1 MKRLFPLL
9 FVLLSFWASAQA
21 PEAIKYQTIVRADD
35 GSPAVFMNM
44 DFKVS
49 ILQGSATGN
58 TIYAEEHTL
67 ETNGNGLATF
77 RIGKGTVVNGD
88 FSSISWGTDAHF
100 IKLEVRQTGS
110 GTFNLMGIEEFASVP
125 YAFYAQT
132 TAASEGMWQQNGN
145 DIYFMNGNVG
155 IKTNEPTEALTIG
168 TDNRIQLSTV
178 KNSLSYGAVM
188 NLRWNSPDA
197 KPGIHF
203 QDAAGN
209 SKIALSAYEYES
221 YPSIQS
227 RKFSI
232 ATTNLSGDLVERFN
246 VPFGENEVDISITDA
261 NLKLIDGNTFQVG
274 TAENSGLA
282 LYYSD
287 VFIHGTKKMGIG
299 DKDWEEQGTWGNAQL
314 EIYRSNSNVEL
325 LIHDDAG
332 TNEVG
337 LHLRNGENDWKM
349 SHNGDFNIIHESSNF
364 FKITSDGDVG
374 IDVDEPIAKL
384 DVNGNINISSGF
396 AYLVGG
402 EGKGSY
408 LPVNDDLSAGDVV
421 GMNPSNGQL
430 RKFKSGDVYMGIA
443 TSKAGFV
450 SNYEK
455 GREEDSE
462 FALVVSKGQIE
473 ANLSQLQ
480 LEGRMVSTVDGE
492 SIGVL
497 LANGKLYLK

>member
-1 MKRLFPLL
+1 MKRLFPFLL
-9 FVLLSFWASAQA
+9 VLLSLWASAQA

-35 GSPAVFMNM
+35 GSPAAFHNM

-49 ILQGSATGN
+49 ILLSSATG
-58 TIYAEEHTL
+58 TAVYTEEHSL
-67 ETNGNGLATF
+67 PTNGNGLATF
-77 RIGKGTVVNGD
+77 KIGKGTVLSGS
-88 FSSISWGTDAHF
+88 FSEIIWGADAHF
-100 IKLEVRQTGS
+100 IKLEAKQTGS
-110 GTFNLMGIEEFASVP
+110 SSYNLMGIEEFASVP

-132 TAASEGMWQQNGN
+132 TAANEGSWQQDGN
-145 DIYFMNGNVG
+145 NVYYLNGNVG
-155 IKTNEPTEALTIG
+155 IKTDEPTEALTLG
-168 TDNRIQLSTV
+168 TNDKIQLSTT

-188 NLRWNSPDA
+188 NLRWNSQDA

-203 QDAAGN
+203 QDMSGT
-209 SKIALSAYEYES
+209 SKVALSAYEYES
-221 YPSIQS
+221 YPSIQA

-232 ATTNLSGDLVERFN
+232 ATTNLSGELVERFN

-274 TAENSGLA
+274 TDGNSGLA

-299 DKDWEEQGTWGNAQL
+299 DKDWVAQGTWENAQL

-332 TNEVG
+332 TNDVG
-337 LHLRNGENDWKM
+337 LHLRNGENDWEIN
-349 SHNGDFNIIHESSNF
+349 HNGDFNINHESSNY

-384 DVNGNINISSGF
+384 DVNGNINVSSGF

-408 LPVNDDLSAGDVV
+408 LPVNDQITSGDVV
-421 GMNPSNGQL
+421 GMNPNNGKL
-430 RKFKSGDVYMGIA
+430 RKFESGDIYMGIA
-443 TSKAGFV
+443 TLKAGFV

-473 ANLSQLQ
+473 ANLAQLQ
-480 LEGRMVSTVDGE
+480 LDGRMVSTVDGE

>member
-1 MKRLFPLL
+1 MKRLFPFLL
-9 FVLLSFWASAQA
+9 ALLSLWASAQA
-21 PEAIKYQTIVRADD
+21 PEGINYQTIVRAED
-35 GSPAVFMNM
+35 GSIIINQSM

-49 ILQGSATGN
+49 ILLGSTSGTAV
-58 TIYAEEHTL
+58 YSEEHSVA
-67 ETNGNGLATF
+67 TNANGLASF
-77 RIGKGTVVNGD
+77 RIGKGEVLTGS
-88 FSSISWGTDAHF
+88 FSDISWGSDAHF
-100 IKLEVRQTGS
+100 VKLEARQTGTS
-110 GTFNLMGIEEFASVP
+110 TYNLMGIEEFASVP
-125 YAFYAQT
+125 YAFYAET

-145 DIYFMNGNVG
+145 DIYFMDGNVG
-155 IKTNEPTEALTIG
+155 IKTDEPTEALTIG
-168 TDNRIQLSTV
+168 TNNRIQLSTV

-209 SKIALSAYEYES
+209 SKIALSAYEYET
-221 YPSIQS
+221 YPSDQA

-232 ATTNLSGDLVERFN
+232 ATSNLSGDLVERFN

-274 TAENSGLA
+274 TESNSGLA

-299 DKDWEEQGTWGNAQL
+299 DKDWEEEGTWENAQL
-314 EIYRSNSNVEL
+314 EIYRANSNVEL

-332 TNEVG
+332 TNDIG

-349 SHNGDFNIIHESSNF
+349 THNGDFNIIHESSNF
-364 FKITSDGDVG
+364 FKITGDGDVG

-384 DVNGNINISSGF
+384 DVNGNINVSSGF

-408 LPVNDDLSAGDVV
+408 LPVNDDVTNGDVL
-421 GMNPSNGQL
+421 GLNPSTGQL
-430 RKFKSGDVYMGIA
+430 RKFESGDIYMGIA
-443 TSKAGFV
+443 SAKAGFV

-455 GREEDSE
+455 GREEDSG

-473 ANLSQLQ
+473 ANLTQLQ
-480 LEGRMVSTVDGE
+480 VNGRMVSTVDGE